1 MIGREVW
8 AANAG
13 DSRTILCRGVDGPLA
28 LSEDHKPDRPSERK
42 RIVALG
48 GQVIFIGC
56 ARVNGMLATSRG
68 FGDKDLKPLVSAE
81 PEIMHHELEEGDEFV
96 LLASD
101 GLWDVM
107 SNAEAACILKAAPPN
122 CKDASQTLVRAAL
135 RMGSMD
141 NVSAMVVDVRPVIQG
156 GAVSKKGGG
165 GKGVMKKVAL
175 ERDGKSWREEGA
187 EEERGQGDDDDDDD
201 CWQDNDDEYVSLDG
215 LTGAA
220 EYSATVSSG

>member
-1 MIGREVW
+1 ME
-8 AANAG
+8 
-13 DSRTILCRGVDGPLA
+13 GPLA
-28 LSEDHKPDRPSERK
+28 LSEDHKPDRPSEKK

-81 PEIMHHELEEGDEFV
+81 PEITHHELEEGDEFV

-107 SNAEAACILKAAPPN
+107 SNAEAACIVRAAPQN

-141 NVSAMVVDVRPVIQG
+141 NVSAMLVDIRPIAAG
-156 GAVSKKGGG
+156 GVASKRGGDGEYDEDHSRG
-165 GKGVMKKVAL
+165 GRGARRGG
-175 ERDGKSWREEGA
+175 EEEGEGA
-187 EEERGQGDDDDDDD
+187 ERERMRR
-201 CWQDNDDEYVSLDG
+201 
-215 LTGAA
+215 
-220 EYSATVSSG
+220 